1 MPCLKYSGGGQVV
14 VSECLGSPDQSW
26 AVEADGTIEANGLCL
41 DTQGGLTASGT
52 ATVLAT
58 CDAQATQVW
67 TYKSASGTLVNEGS
81 GLCLD
86 APSAVNGTQ
95 AEIETCTARNTNQQW
110 VLPAY

>member
-1 MPCLKYSGGGQVV
+1 VPCLKYSGGGQVV

-26 AVEADGTIEANGLCL
+26 TVEADGTIQANGLCL

-86 APSAVNGTQ
+86 APSVVNGTQ
-95 AEIETCTARNTNQQW
+95 TEIETCTARNTSQQW
-110 VLPAY
+110 VLPTY